1 MSLTVDK
8 TKEETKDNKETDTK
22 INKFIDNELTR
33 TYYQNFHLQNYS
45 SKLYHENQKL
55 YDEQGII
62 KDTNISLQNNLYEK
76 DQEIF
81 EKDKEIYEKGQEIEY
96 LQDSV
101 ELLESDIRRLEKEL
115 SRQIEEKK
123 DLAKQSVEKT
133 TKRKRLPDELEL
145 PKPQKKKIEPT
156 EISYSKDQIKS
167 LFKNINSIDDII
179 NLPEE
184 KYINHNDIM
193 NKLLKLRQPLSKL
206 KEMIG
211 LQNIKDEI
219 FKHIIYFIMN
229 EQELQEQHRLHTVIQ
244 GPPGVGKTMF
254 GKILSDIYLAIGLLQ
269 KDLFK
274 MVKRSD
280 LIGQYLGQTAIKTQ
294 EVIDEAIGG
303 VLFIDEAYS
312 LGNKEKRDMY
322 SKECL
327 DTLNRNLTEK
337 GNKFICIIAGYEK
350 DLNECFFASNSGL
363 ERRFTFRYTIDGYDE
378 KELAEIFKLK
388 CSNNNWKYKID
399 DDELISFFK
408 ENTLTHF
415 AGDVDRLLFQSQL
428 MASLRIFKENK
439 ENIPKE
445 KELILMD
452 LEESI
457 NQVIKEKEKED
468 ISKWTNM
475 YM

>member
-1 MSLTVDK
+1 MSESNGNK
-8 TKEETKDNKETDTK
+8 GNENIKESSIKLV
-22 INKFIDNELTR
+22 DNELTR
-33 TYYQNFHLQNYS
+33 TYYQNFHLQNYAA
-45 SKLYHENQKL
+45 KLYQDNNNMLNELK
-55 YDEQGII
+55 IV
-62 KDTNISLQNNLYEK
+62 KDNNISLQNSLLEK
-76 DQEIF
+76 DDALI
-81 EKDKEIYEKGQEIEY
+81 EKDHEINY
-96 LQDSV
+96 LQDTV
-101 ELLESDIRRLEKEL
+101 ELFESDVRKLEKEINKL
-115 SRQIEEKK
+115 V
-123 DLAKQSVEKT
+123 AEKT
-133 TKRKRLPDELEL
+133 KKRKRLPDELEL

-156 EISYSKDQIKS
+156 EISYSKDQIKT

-184 KYINHNDIM
+184 KYINHNNLM
-193 NKLLKLRQPLSKL
+193 NKLLKLREPLRKL

-211 LQNIKDEI
+211 LQNIKEEI

-254 GKILSDIYLAIGLLQ
+254 GKILSDIYLAIGLLE

-388 CSNNNWKYKID
+388 CSNNNWKYNID
-399 DDELISFFK
+399 DEELISFFK

-445 KELILMD
+445 KEVILSD
-452 LEESI
+452 LQESI
-457 NQVIKEKEKED
+457 NQVIKEKEKEKED